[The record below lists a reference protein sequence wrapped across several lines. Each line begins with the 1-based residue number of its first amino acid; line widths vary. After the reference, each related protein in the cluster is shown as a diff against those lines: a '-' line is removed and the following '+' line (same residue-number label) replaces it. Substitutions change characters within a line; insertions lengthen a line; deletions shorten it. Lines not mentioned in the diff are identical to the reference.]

1 VTQSE
6 ILAHPTSV
14 RATGVGLPYAV
25 TVSVFGGTAPE
36 VALWLKNLGNES
48 WFYYYLSGM
57 IFLSL
62 IIYLTMRDTRTDTAM
77 HRHV

>member
-1 VTQSE
+1 V
-6 ILAHPTSV
+6 
-14 RATGVGLPYAV
+14 
-25 TVSVFGGTAPE
+25 

-62 IIYLTMRDTRTDTAM
+62 IIYLTMRDTKKDTAM